1 MHGLHWHACIAAGA
15 VRVAA
20 DLDVV
25 NVGGAETERLEVGAQ
40 PRLEPAPALAVVRRH
55 APLQPPSG
63 EERRGCVSTLPTG
76 RGGSNLEGR
85 EGGRGTCRPVII
97 SA

>member
-1 MHGLHWHACIAAGA
+1 
-15 VRVAA
+15 VAA

-55 APLQPPSG
+55 APLQPPRR
-63 EERRGCVSTLPTG
+63 EEGGRGVSNLATG
-76 RGGSNLEGR
+76 RGGSNLEGG
-85 EGGRGTCRPVII
+85 EGSRSTCRPVII